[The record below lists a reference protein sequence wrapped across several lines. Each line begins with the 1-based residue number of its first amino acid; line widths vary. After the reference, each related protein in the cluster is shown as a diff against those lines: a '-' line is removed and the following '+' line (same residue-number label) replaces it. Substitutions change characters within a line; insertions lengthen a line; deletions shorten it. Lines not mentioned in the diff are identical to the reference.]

1 MEYNY
6 TTPILKPNKY
16 KQVYSDNLSIKL
28 YYSVFKLF
36 NKLTIHYK
44 IITSVLTKPNLKVE
58 RGNST
63 AGFRQTVSVFFVT

>member
-28 YYSVFKLF
+28 YYTVFKLF